1 MKTWLIWFLFLTQV
15 SSLSGYSLFFTLL
28 NHHFMGSSPSSHCS
42 KVCSLN
48 FTNSSEHSEQSCQV
62 YKCISLSGI
71 IKYQSYLCLDSFR
84 GLINVFNTRVVQY
97 TQSVMGRQTGDG
109 LWWIMTTRHR
119 LSVRDMLA
127 IEHRPPHFFECLWH
141 HYFRTRNIV
150 TLLSPVYLS
159 CLRNFAT
166 RHELS
171 PLLTTHCGAG
181 VLDMY
186 VQHQGNWISQV
197 ENRFELKFFLRKIF
211 LKIVKPGGQN
221 HLHSQFLNVWS
232 LALMKRQ
239 VIWIVRMKV
248 FQTQNKSSICVQFYL
263 HCLKSASRIKW
274 IFIRNFQAIIFLE
287 QCVD

>member
-1 MKTWLIWFLFLTQV
+1 MVIFSPVKIHLMLKIFSHVKMQCFLHK
-15 SSLSGYSLFFTLL
+15 SLRL
-28 NHHFMGSSPSSHCS
+28 
-42 KVCSLN
+42 
-48 FTNSSEHSEQSCQV
+48 
-62 YKCISLSGI
+62 
-71 IKYQSYLCLDSFR
+71 
-84 GLINVFNTRVVQY
+84 VQY
-97 TQSVMGRQTGDG
+97 TWSVTGRPTGDS
-109 LWWIMTTRHR
+109 LWWIRTTYHR
-119 LSVRDMLA
+119 LSVYGMLA
-127 IEHRPPHFFECLWH
+127 IKLHLTHLLAIELHLTHLYECLWH

-150 TLLSPVYLS
+150 ALLSPVYLS
-159 CLRNFAT
+159 CLRNVPT

-171 PLLTTHCGAG
+171 PLLTTRCGAG

-232 LALMKRQ
+232 VALMKRQ